1 MTEQYPLCPSLPEA
15 GKEEAQALIN
25 NFKDEIT
32 KIAENAI
39 GNMYCDVAVHIES
52 DSWTNYRNKMMDGKY
67 LTFILGEEVYGIEI
81 LKAREIIGLMGIQS
95 YPRHRIT

>member
-1 MTEQYPLCPSLPEA
+1 MEAVATE
-15 GKEEAQALIN
+15 
-25 NFKDEIT
+25 
-32 KIAENAI
+32 
-39 GNMYCDVAVHIES
+39 
-52 DSWTNYRNKMMDGKY
+52 NKMMDGKY